1 MIKKIIEFI
10 FGSKI
15 KRIKK
20 KISKKYIKAI
30 SFQRNGNIEKYSETM
45 SEIEQLENELIEL

>member
-20 KISKKYIKAI
+20 KINKKYIKAI
-30 SFQRNGNIEKYSETM
+30 SFQRNGNIEKYSEIM